1 MKAIKIVGV
10 VFLVYVLIVVAFE
23 SLLGYFQPYGEGMM
37 VITTTDSSGESKP
50 RVVAKLESDGKLY
63 AAANHWPRAWYN
75 QTLEN
80 PMVTVTIGDSEAAYT
95 AVKVSDAEHDEVDA
109 QHSLPAF
116 FRVLTGFPPR
126 LFVRL
131 DPREDNL

>member
-1 MKAIKIVGV
+1 MKAIKIVGA

-50 RVVAKLESDGKLY
+50 RVVAKLESEGKLY

-80 PMVTVTIGDSEAAYT
+80 PMVTVTIGDTEAAYT
-95 AVKVSDAEHDEVDA
+95 AVKVSDAEHERVDA
-109 QHSLPAF
+109 EHSLPAF

-131 DPREDNL
+131 DPREDSS